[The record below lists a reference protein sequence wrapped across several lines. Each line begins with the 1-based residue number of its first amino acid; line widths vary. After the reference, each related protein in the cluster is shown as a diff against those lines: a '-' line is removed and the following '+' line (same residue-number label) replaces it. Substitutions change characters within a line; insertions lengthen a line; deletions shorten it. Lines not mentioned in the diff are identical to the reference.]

1 MMNKKIF
8 QSALL
13 IFILSIFLQARP
25 LKSQSENPT
34 EIFIIGTVHVS
45 TSNFNSDTLLQIF
58 NKINPDLILV
68 ECDSSYMTKD
78 FNIKDEF
85 KYSFPETRAITS
97 YLSEKL
103 VELRPYDITDRD
115 VFLND
120 KQRRQNHYNF
130 FKDIS
135 DLSQKGELDADA
147 INILNKILAM
157 MNLADVMAN
166 SPTSY
171 MNSPEGSINIDTIN
185 YYTYTGFVNLIE
197 SSPALSQYKSYR
209 ENEIRYWDKR
219 NDIMLENILSIKKSY
234 ESKRIIVLCGFSHKN
249 ILKNG
254 LILKSV
260 VENLTVKEFW
270 E

>member
-1 MMNKKIF
+1 MNRRIF
-8 QSALL
+8 QLAFL
-13 IFILSIFLQARP
+13 IFTLSIFLQTRP
-25 LKSQSENPT
+25 AKCQSDNPT
-34 EIFIIGTVHVS
+34 EIFVIGTVHVS

-78 FNIKDEF
+78 FQVKNEF

-97 YLSEKL
+97 YLSEKN

-120 KQRRQNHYNF
+120 KERTQNQSNF
-130 FKDIS
+130 FKDINE
-135 DLSQKGELDADA
+135 LSQNGKLEIDA

-157 MNLADVMAN
+157 MNIADIMAN

-197 SSPALSQYKSYR
+197 STSALSHYKSYR

-219 NDIMLENILSIKKSY
+219 NKIMLENILSIKKSY
-234 ESKRIIVLCGFSHKN
+234 EGKRIIVLCGFSHKN
-249 ILKNG
+249 ILKSG

-260 VENLTVKEFW
+260 VENLSVKEYW